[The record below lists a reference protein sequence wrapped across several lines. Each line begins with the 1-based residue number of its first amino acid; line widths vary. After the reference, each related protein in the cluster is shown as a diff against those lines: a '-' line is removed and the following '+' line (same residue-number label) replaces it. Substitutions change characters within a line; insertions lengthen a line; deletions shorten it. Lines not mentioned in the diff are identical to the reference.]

1 MAFPYFRVL
10 ESAEFEAQLA
20 GAPGEF
26 LDALI
31 RFVYPVLMHEPTN
44 TTGPFGIH
52 STDDGFYEL
61 DVEGEQG
68 GEGFVRYQVLEEER
82 LVMLFGFAWL

>member
-1 MAFPYFRVL
+1 VAFPSFRVV

-20 GAPGEF
+20 GAPREF

-31 RFVYPVLMHEPTN
+31 QFVYPVLMHEPASIA
-44 TTGPFGIH
+44 GPSWVRF
-52 STDDGFYEL
+52 TEDGFYEL
-61 DVEGEQG
+61 DVAGEHG
-68 GEGFVRYQVLEEER
+68 GEGVVRYQVLDEER